1 MSLLALP
8 FLLILGLMIGSM
20 VVWIW
25 ALVDCIQVPDDTM
38 YRSGTKLI
46 WVLVIVF
53 ATLIGAIV
61 YLAIGRPDATSVAM
75 ARPNALPPPPP
86 PS

>member
-1 MSLLALP
+1 VSLLALP

-61 YLAIGRPDATSVAM
+61 YLAVGRPDAASVAL
-75 ARPNALPPPPP
+75 ARPSALPPPPP